1 MDFFSRSVIPMFIVH
16 LQKFEIHG
24 LLNSTFKTN
33 KFNFDPS
40 AVFLPH
46 QTDDGLTTDQDISP
60 EKGGIRLN

>member
-1 MDFFSRSVIPMFIVH
+1 MFIVH

-60 EKGGIRLN
+60 EKGGIQLN